1 MDTITINTLVRAGE
15 KLFAKTLE
23 TSPTEGN
30 GYGIALG
37 VLVLVAIYMG
47 IDRWMERR
55 DTKKYR
61 REQDQ
66 KTDKRESDAR
76 KRTIEEQQSR
86 EQARDRVIEEQRNH
100 RDELRKSFGDVL
112 GPLES
117 RIRDL
122 ERKQLQHD
130 KSFVLLSYHTK
141 LDLPREGE

>member
-1 MDTITINTLVRAGE
+1 MDTTTVNAIIRAGE
-15 KLFAKTLE
+15 KLFSQTLK
-23 TSPTEGN
+23 TSPSEGN

-37 VLVLVAIYMG
+37 VLVLVAVYMG

-66 KTDKRESDAR
+66 KADKRESDAR

-141 LDLPREGE
+141 VDLPREGE

>member
-1 MDTITINTLVRAGE
+1 
-15 KLFAKTLE
+15 
-23 TSPTEGN
+23 
-30 GYGIALG
+30 
-37 VLVLVAIYMG
+37 MG

-66 KTDKRESDAR
+66 KADKRESDAR

-100 RDELRKSFGDVL
+100 RDELRKSFGDIL

-130 KSFVLLSYHTK
+130 KSFILLSYHTK